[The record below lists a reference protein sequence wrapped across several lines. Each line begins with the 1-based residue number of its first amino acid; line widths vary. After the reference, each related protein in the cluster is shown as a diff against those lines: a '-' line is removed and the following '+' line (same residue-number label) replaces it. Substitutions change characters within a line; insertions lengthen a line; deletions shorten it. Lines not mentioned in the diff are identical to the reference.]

1 MDIKTTPLTVS
12 QLLHGSNEQ
21 FVIPPYQRRYSWL
34 NKQIIQLFDD
44 IKNLSDGETHFLG
57 SIVCLTESHTA
68 GVNLLELVDG
78 QQRMTTL
85 ILVLDT
91 IKDKFEELE
100 DQREADRIED
110 LVTCNDIDRKR
121 ISKIILGDLDDSD
134 FKIII
139 NQSGFEQI
147 KNRKLLE
154 AYQMIKGNLDQM
166 TTDELNK
173 FKEKLI
179 NQTNIVRL
187 DVSRAKDAF
196 KLFETINN
204 RGLSLSPTDIIKN
217 FLLGH
222 ASLIDDETLRRVK
235 EEWTKIIVNMDGQNL
250 DDFFRQYLSGKLGNK
265 VSFTFLTD
273 YFKKYY
279 INKVSQTE
287 ILAEYQEF
295 DEIDISEDEKSASKS
310 RMTPIEFLRELQN
323 SSQIYAKIL
332 NRNFDDKKI
341 NDLLYNLQRIKSFPS
356 YTFILDLM
364 KREVPRNDKLEIL
377 RLIEVFMIRRN
388 ICEYRTSELDDIFS
402 KLVKLPDE
410 ELVLNVKNYLAER
423 LPTDQEFESKILTHD
438 FYGQYLDR
446 AKCMLEAIEYKLS
459 GNTEEKFIGSG
470 EDVHLEHIIPQ
481 TITTKKSKEE
491 LGDWEKYLNCTKEEH
506 QFYVSKL
513 GNMTLLSGKKNII
526 ASNNPFS
533 SKREIYE
540 GSEIK
545 LTHELS
551 KLDDFKFKNVD
562 ERSKK
567 LAKESVKIWSMNL
580 PAPRAQG
587 IRGGMTEAKLA

>member
-12 QLLHGSNEQ
+12 QLLHGNNEQ
-21 FVIPPYQRRYSWL
+21 FVIPPYQRRYSWQK
-34 NKQIIQLFDD
+34 KQIVQLFDD
-44 IKNLSDGETHFLG
+44 IKNLSSGETHFLG
-57 SIVCLTESHTA
+57 SIVCLTEGQTA
-68 GVNLLELVDG
+68 GIYPLELVDG

-91 IKDKFEELE
+91 IKDKYEELK

-110 LVTCNDIDRKR
+110 LVICSDLNRKR
-121 ISKIILGDLDDSD
+121 ISKIVLGDLDDSD

-139 NQSGFEQI
+139 NQSGIEQV
-147 KNRKLLE
+147 KNKKLLE
-154 AYQMIKGNLDQM
+154 AYQTIKDIFDQM
-166 TTDELNK
+166 TTDELNE
-173 FKEKLI
+173 FKEKII
-179 NQTNIVRL
+179 NSTNIVRL

-273 YFKKYY
+273 YFKKFY

-287 ILAEYQEF
+287 MLSEYKEF
-295 DEIDISEDEKSASKS
+295 DEIDIDGNGKPENQSKIS
-310 RMTPIEFLRELQN
+310 PIEFLRELQAA
-323 SSQIYAKIL
+323 SETYAKIL
-332 NRNFDDKKI
+332 NRNFEDKKV
-341 NDLLYNLQRIKSFPS
+341 NDHLYNLQRIKSFPS
-356 YTFILDLM
+356 YTFVLDFM
-364 KREVPRNDKLEIL
+364 RRDIPRNDKLEIL

-402 KLVKLPDE
+402 KLVKSPSE
-410 ELVLNVKNYLAER
+410 NLVTSVKSYLEER
-423 LPTDQEFESKILTHD
+423 LPNDQEFEEKIMSHD

-459 GNTEEKFIGSG
+459 GNTGEKFIGGG

-481 TITTKKSKEE
+481 TISTKKSKEE
-491 LGDWEKYLNCTKEEH
+491 LGNWEKYLNCTKEEH
-506 QFYVSKL
+506 QFYVSKI
-513 GNMTLLSGKKNII
+513 GNMTLLSGKKNIT
-526 ASNNPFS
+526 ASNNPFN
-533 SKREIYE
+533 SKKLIYKD
-540 GSEIK
+540 SEIK
-545 LTHELS
+545 LTQ
-551 KLDDFKFKNVD
+551 KLVKLEDFKFSNVI
-562 ERSKK
+562 ERSKD
-567 LAKESVKIWSMNL
+567 LAKESVKIW
-580 PAPRAQG
+580 AF
-587 IRGGMTEAKLA
+587 